1 MPKTSPMRTS
11 VGAPRS
17 AVRLFLTSAA
27 ISAVPVVLL
36 GLVLAGNYRA
46 QATDRGLAQGRS
58 EAVLVARTTV
68 QPVLA
73 GSPLD
78 RGLSPEERAGLA
90 RVVDRAVRGGDILRL
105 RVRGLEGRVV
115 YSDDGSGFDQTPEAE
130 ALRAAHSAVITR
142 LTRLNG
148 DSNDTGP
155 KGVTAVE
162 TYQPL
167 VAGTPARPV
176 GVLEM
181 YLPYAPI
188 SQDVTA
194 GLHALYRDLA
204 VGLLLL
210 YIALFAISVRMSRG
224 LRRQV
229 ALNAFMAEHDALTNL
244 PNRALFHR
252 RTEIAVTRARRR
264 KRSVA
269 IALVDLD
276 RFKEVNDTLGHHN
289 GDHFLVGLAERLA
302 AHARPQDT
310 VARLGGDE
318 FGIILSDASEAEEV
332 LRGLRDIIETEVEV
346 NGLPL
351 SVEASIG
358 FVIAPD
364 DGTDVHT
371 LLQRADVAMYVAKAE
386 HSGIARYDKAK
397 DHYDAGK
404 LELIAELRHAIDD
417 GQLLLHYQPKTALA
431 RGTIDAVEALVRWQH
446 PVHGLLYPDEFL
458 PLAEQT
464 DLIHR
469 LSEWVLTTA
478 LTDLKG
484 FGPTASDLAVAV
496 NVSAR
501 DLGRAD
507 FATKV
512 ATVLARTGVPPQRL
526 IVEITETALL
536 VDPARA
542 VTLLQELDRCGVR
555 VSLDDFGRGQT
566 SLSYLSA
573 LPLHELKIDQSFVGD
588 MIENSAHAAIV
599 RSVVE
604 LGHNLALRVVG
615 EGVETPEVLTMLREA
630 GCDEAQGFLLGR
642 PMPADQLRRWMATA
656 APGPVTESD
665 LEAVLADASARSP
678 NI

>member
-17 AVRLFLTSAA
+17 AVRLFLTSGA

-46 QATDRGLAQGRS
+46 QATQRGLAQGRS
-58 EAVLVARTTV
+58 EAVLVAQTAV
-68 QPVLA
+68 QPALA
-73 GSPLD
+73 GHPLS
-78 RGLSPEERAGLA
+78 RGLSAEERAGLA
-90 RVVDRAVRGGDILRL
+90 RLVGRAVRGGDILRL
-105 RVRGLEGRVV
+105 RVRGLDGRVV
-115 YSDDGSGFDQTPEAE
+115 YSDDGSGYDQTPEAE
-130 ALRAAHSAVITR
+130 PLRAAHGAVITR
-142 LTRLNG
+142 LTHLNG

-155 KGVTAVE
+155 TGVTAVE
-162 TYQPL
+162 VYQPL
-167 VAGTPARPV
+167 VAGTPAHPV

-188 SQDVTA
+188 GQDVTA
-194 GLHALYRDLA
+194 GLHTLYRDLA

-210 YIALFAISVRMSRG
+210 YVALFAISVRMSRG

-244 PNRALFHR
+244 PNRTLFHR
-252 RTEIAVTRARRR
+252 RAEIAVTRARRR
-264 KRSVA
+264 KRPVA
-269 IALVDLD
+269 LALVDLD

-289 GDHFLVGLAERLA
+289 GDDFLAGLAARLA

-318 FGIILSDASEAEEV
+318 FGIILSDVSDTEDV
-332 LRGLRDIIETEVEV
+332 LRELRDIIETEIEV
-346 NGLPL
+346 SGLPL

-358 FVIAPD
+358 FVVAPD

-371 LLQRADVAMYVAKAE
+371 LLQRADVAMYVAKSE
-386 HSGIARYDKAK
+386 HSGIAHYDVAK
-397 DHYDAGK
+397 DHYNAGK
-404 LELIAELRHAIDD
+404 LELLSELRHAIDD
-417 GQLLLHYQPKTALA
+417 GQLILHYQPKTALA

-469 LSEWVLTTA
+469 LSDWVLTTA
-478 LTDLKG
+478 LTDLRT
-484 FGPTASDLAVAV
+484 FGPAGSNLAVAV

-501 DLGRAD
+501 NLSCAD
-507 FATKV
+507 FATNV
-512 ATVLARTGVPPQRL
+512 ATVLERSGVPPQRL
-526 IVEITETALL
+526 IIEITETALL

-566 SLSYLSA
+566 SLGYLSA
-573 LPLHELKIDQSFVGD
+573 LPVHELKIDQSFVGD

-615 EGVETPEVLTMLREA
+615 EGVETHEVLSMLREA

-642 PMPADQLRRWMATA
+642 PMPADQLRRWIATA
-656 APGPVTESD
+656 TPGRVTESNP
-665 LEAVLADASARSP
+665 EPALADVSTSHST
-678 NI
+678 